1 MSPAATAT
9 RNPDDLIADAR
20 HSVSGGPPAFGSTRP
35 LNWREMLEAPV
46 RWPRPSRLGAP
57 LDVPQ
62 AGKLAEGLR
71 ALGLTSVGALLEH
84 LPRDIREARTVAS
97 LKVGEQATVAV
108 QVRKIGARA
117 VRRRGMKPLVRS
129 TVFDGTG
136 SMRAT
141 FFNQP
146 WLAQRYEPGTRLVL
160 HGKTTERGTFNVAH
174 HALGGDLNAHLTSA
188 HPTPDATGEI
198 AHYPASEGVSSTQ
211 ILTLVQGVR
220 GVLRDVPETLGAATR
235 MSEGLPDRGGALAA
249 MHFPRDAE
257 DREKC
262 RERLAFEALLL
273 TQLVFM
279 RRRERRGESTR
290 AHRLN
295 EPPELSERWLK
306 KSLP

>member
-146 WLAQRYEPGTRLVL
+146 WLAQRYEPGTQLVL
-160 HGKTTERGTFNVAH
+160 HGKTTARGTFNVAH
-174 HALGGDLNAHLTSA
+174 HAVGKDVDSHSSTDLSLGEAD
-188 HPTPDATGEI
+188 TPGEI
-198 AHYPASEGVSSTQ
+198 AHYPATEGVSSTQ

-220 GVLRDVPETLGAATR
+220 
-235 MSEGLPDRGGALAA
+235 
-249 MHFPRDAE
+249 DA
-257 DREKC
+257 
-262 RERLAFEALLL
+262 
-273 TQLVFM
+273 
-279 RRRERRGESTR
+279 
-290 AHRLN
+290 
-295 EPPELSERWLK
+295 
-306 KSLP
+306 